1 MGTQI
6 ALTFIVLIAIAA
18 MLIFNEM
25 VYRRLGITGEITRK
39 FAHFTATLS
48 TIIFPYMFNS
58 HWYVL
63 FLATIFFMVLFI
75 SRNGI
80 HLKSIHDIDRKSYG
94 SYLLPISIYLTFL
107 VSFQLQNKFMFI
119 LPILILAVCDPMA
132 GILGLNIKRNNK
144 KIILFGIQTKK
155 TLLGS
160 GSFLVSAFI
169 ISIISLYFHY
179 MQFDLKTFLL
189 ALGIATLSA
198 AVELISWRGTD
209 NLTIPMS
216 VLLVLILFL

>member
-6 ALTFIVLIAIAA
+6 ALTSIVLTAIAA
-18 MLIFNEM
+18 LLIFNEM
-25 VYRRLGITGEITRK
+25 MYRRLGTKGEVTRK

-48 TIIFPYMFNS
+48 TIIFPYIFNS

-63 FLATIFFMVLFI
+63 VLAVIFFLILFI

-94 SYLLPISIYLTFL
+94 SYLLPLSIYLTFL
-107 VSFQLQNKFMFI
+107 ISFRLDNKFMFI

-144 KIILFGIQTKK
+144 NIVLLGIRTKK

-169 ISIISLYFHY
+169 ISVISLYFY
-179 MQFDLKTFLL
+179 YLQFDLKTFWL

-198 AVELISWRGTD
+198 AVELVSWRGTD

-216 VLLVLILFL
+216 VLLMLILFL